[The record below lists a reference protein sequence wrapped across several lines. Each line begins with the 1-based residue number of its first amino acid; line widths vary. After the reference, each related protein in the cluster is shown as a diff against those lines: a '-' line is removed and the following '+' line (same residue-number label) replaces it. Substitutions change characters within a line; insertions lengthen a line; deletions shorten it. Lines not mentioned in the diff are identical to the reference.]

1 MLGSGKTG
9 RFRGHTANT
18 AASDHDTDI
27 YLRYAVGLYRQALF
41 NGDRSTMRAVLRR
54 QATPPAAGAEDVNP
68 VSGAAAGGS

>member
-41 NGDRSTMRAVLRR
+41 NGDR
-54 QATPPAAGAEDVNP
+54 
-68 VSGAAAGGS
+68 